1 MAVAKGIEVYNAD
14 SLPVVARG
22 FEYTQADL
30 DAARDTEI
38 PALLTDEEGQEGLA
52 DFCGAL
58 GLTGFA
64 QQVLEET
71 LKTNEEEEH
80 SRGWREGEAL
90 AEAWL
95 TTHKACEF
103 PWPFNRDLRHHR
115 ASMPGAEMVG
125 MAGAGPDDAVLAF
138 GQVKTSKEGQCPPQV
153 VNRGPKCLI
162 NQMHDLCE
170 DEKIKKT
177 LVQYLAHRG
186 RVAEG
191 EPWVT
196 KFQAAL
202 IRYCESGKLQMAIF
216 GVLIRDV
223 AHAMLDLSAA
233 AETLA
238 QGCDPRTRVELVA
251 IYLPAGSIPAGPQH
265 GPRKRKRTP
274 S

>member
-1 MAVAKGIEVYNAD
+1 VAVAKGIEVYNAD

-22 FEYTQADL
+22 YAYAQVNLVE
-30 DAARDTEI
+30 ARANDI
-38 PALLTDEEGQEGLA
+38 SAILTDEEGQAGLA
-52 DFCGAL
+52 NFCDGL
-58 GLTGFA
+58 SLTGFA
-64 QQVLEET
+64 MEILEET
-71 LKTNEEEEH
+71 LEPNEEEDH

-95 TTHKACEF
+95 TTHKECEF
-103 PWPFNRDLRHHR
+103 PWPFHRDLRHHR

-125 MAGAGPDDAVLAF
+125 MVGAGPDDAVLAF
-138 GQVKTSKEGQCPPQV
+138 GQVKTSKEEQWPPQV

-162 NQMHDLCE
+162 NQMCDLRE

-186 RVAEG
+186 GAASG
-191 EPWVT
+191 APWVA

-202 IRYCESGKLQMAIF
+202 IRYCESGKLHIAIF

-223 AHAMLDLSAA
+223 AHAALDLSEAA
-233 AETLA
+233 ATLA
-238 QGCDPRTRVELVA
+238 QGCDLRTRMELVA

-265 GPRKRKRTP
+265 GPRRRRRTQ

>member
-1 MAVAKGIEVYNAD
+1 MAVAQGTEIYNAD
-14 SLPVVARG
+14 STPVAARG
-22 FEYTQADL
+22 YEYAQADL
-30 DAARDTEI
+30 DAARATEI
-38 PALLTDEEGQEGLA
+38 PALLADEEGQAELA

-71 LKTNEEEEH
+71 LEANEEEDH

-95 TTHKACEF
+95 TAHKACEF

-115 ASMPGAEMVG
+115 ASLPGAEMVG

-138 GQVKTSKEGQCPPQV
+138 GQVKTSKDVRIPPSV
-153 VNRGPKCLI
+153 VTAGSKCLI
-162 NQMHDLCE
+162 QQMRDLRE
-170 DEKIKKT
+170 DDKIKKT
-177 LVQYLAHRG
+177 LVQYLAYRG
-186 RVAEG
+186 CAADG
-191 EPWVT
+191 EPWVA

-223 AHAMLDLSAA
+223 AQAALDLSAA
-233 AETLA
+233 AVTLA
-238 QGCDPRTRVELVA
+238 NGCDPRTRMELVA

-265 GPRKRKRTP
+265 GPRRRRRTQP
-274 S
+274 

>member
-1 MAVAKGIEVYNAD
+1 MAVAQGTKVYDAD
-14 SLPVVARG
+14 SPPVLARG
-22 FEYTQADL
+22 YEYAQADL
-30 DAARDTEI
+30 DAARATEI
-38 PALLTDEEGQEGLA
+38 PALLADEDGHGGLA

-71 LKTNEEEEH
+71 LEANEEEDH

-95 TTHKACEF
+95 TAHKECEF

-138 GQVKTSKEGQCPPQV
+138 GQVKTSKDARTPPSV
-153 VNRGPKCLI
+153 VTAGNKCLI
-162 NQMHDLCE
+162 QQMRDLRE

-186 RVAEG
+186 RASAG
-191 EPWVT
+191 EPWVA

-202 IRYCESGKLQMAIF
+202 SRYCESGKLQMAIF

-223 AHAMLDLSAA
+223 ARAALDLSAA
-233 AETLA
+233 AVTLA
-238 QGCDPRTRVELVA
+238 NGCDPQTRMELVA

-265 GPRKRKRTP
+265 GPRRRSGTLP
-274 S
+274 